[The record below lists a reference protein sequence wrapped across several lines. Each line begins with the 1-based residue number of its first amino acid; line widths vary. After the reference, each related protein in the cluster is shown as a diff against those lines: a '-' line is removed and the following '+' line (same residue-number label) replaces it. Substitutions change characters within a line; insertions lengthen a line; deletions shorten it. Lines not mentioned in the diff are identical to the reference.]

1 MSATNAIE
9 ELVAGW
15 RLDSEDRMRAH
26 AEREAAIR
34 AESPDGT
41 TAMERALAKI
51 ERSGRRTAINYAKSF
66 ARQFKRAP
74 QKLNSLAWN
83 LSQAEPADGIRAIRR
98 LARQDGDTHLLV
110 GAMIFFRWARRHERA
125 VDRGFMLAA
134 E

>member
-1 MSATNAIE
+1 MSATNAIQ

-15 RLDSEDRMRAH
+15 RRESEERMRAH
-26 AEREAAIR
+26 AEQQAAIR
-34 AESPDGT
+34 AASLDGM
-41 TAMERALAKI
+41 TAMERALSKI
-51 ERSGRRTAINYAKSF
+51 EPAARRIAINYAKSF

-98 LARQDGDTHLLV
+98 LGREHGDTHMLV
-110 GAMIFFRWARRHERA
+110 GAMVYFRWARRHERA
-125 VDRGFMLAA
+125 VDRGFLLAA

>member
-1 MSATNAIE
+1 MPATTAIE

-15 RLDSEDRMRAH
+15 RRDSEARMRAH
-26 AEREAAIR
+26 AEQQAAIR
-34 AESPDGT
+34 AASPDGM
-41 TAMERALAKI
+41 TAMDRALSKI

-74 QKLNSLAWN
+74 QKLNSLSWN

-98 LARQDGDTHLLV
+98 LTRQDGDTHLLV

-125 VDRGFMLAA
+125 VDRGYMLAA

>member
-1 MSATNAIE
+1 MSATHQFDAYM
-9 ELVAGW
+9 AG
-15 RLDSEDRMRAH
+15 
-26 AEREAAIR
+26 ERERRERTHQRLALIHA
-34 AESPDGT
+34 SGK
-41 TAMERALAKI
+41 TAMEHALEKI
-51 ERSGRRTAINYAKSF
+51 ERAGRRTAINYAKSF

-74 QKLNSLAWN
+74 VKLNSLSWN
-83 LSQAEPADGIRAIRR
+83 LSQAEPADGIREVRR